1 MTIESLVSLVFDC
14 GLAIQVTMARN
25 TEGISN
31 YSMTV
36 VIEQELEQVVKITE
50 GAK

>member
-1 MTIESLVSLVFDC
+1 MESLVSLVFYC
-14 GLAIQVTMARN
+14 GLAIQVTVGRN

-31 YSMTV
+31 HSMTV
-36 VIEQELEQVVKITE
+36 VMEQALEHVVKITE